1 LISDIV
7 NQKMITTRKA
17 GVFVFALMGSTLTAC
32 GGFPT
37 THPDPAK
44 NNPTNYKADVKDC
57 AQSYPDT
64 PDGVYLKRRITCLE
78 LKGWK

>member
-7 NQKMITTRKA
+7 NQKMISTRKA
-17 GVFVFALMGSTLTAC
+17 GVFFFVLMGATLTAC
-32 GGFPT
+32 GFPT

-44 NNPTNYKADVKDC
+44 NNPAKYKVDLKDC
-57 AQSYPDT
+57 AQSYPET
-64 PDGVYLKRRITCLE
+64 PDGVYLKRRIACME

>member
-1 LISDIV
+1 MISATAS
-7 NQKMITTRKA
+7 QKMFTTRIV
-17 GVFVFALMGSTLTAC
+17 GVFVFALIGITLAAC

-44 NNPTNYKADVKDC
+44 NNPTNYKADLKDC
-57 AQSYPDT
+57 AQSYPET
-64 PDGVYLKRRITCLE
+64 PDGIYLKRRIACLE

>member
-1 LISDIV
+1 MSVRQSFLAV
-7 NQKMITTRKA
+7 L
-17 GVFVFALMGSTLTAC
+17 ALTLTAC

-44 NNPTNYKADVKDC
+44 NNAATYKADLQDC
-57 AQSYPDT
+57 KQAYPES
-64 PDGVYLKRRITCLE
+64 PDGVYLKRRISCLE

>member
-1 LISDIV
+1 MLVLIGLS
-7 NQKMITTRKA
+7 
-17 GVFVFALMGSTLTAC
+17 LTAC

-44 NNPTNYKADVKDC
+44 NTPVNYKADLKNC
-57 AQSYPDT
+57 AESYPET
-64 PDGVYLKRRITCLE
+64 PDGVYLKRRIACLE

>member
-1 LISDIV
+1 MLMRV
-7 NQKMITTRKA
+7 GKCLAMT
-17 GVFVFALMGSTLTAC
+17 FALVLVAC

-44 NNPTNYKADVKDC
+44 NNPTTYKMDLKDC
-57 AQSYPDT
+57 AQSYPET
-64 PDGVYLKRRITCLE
+64 PDGTYLKRRISCME

>member
-1 LISDIV
+1 MFIR
-7 NQKMITTRKA
+7 MRKHLPSI
-17 GVFVFALMGSTLTAC
+17 FALGLVAC

-44 NNPTNYKADVKDC
+44 NNPATYKLDLKDC
-57 AQSYPDT
+57 AQAYPET
-64 PDGVYLKRRITCLE
+64 PDGIYLKRRISCME

>member
-1 LISDIV
+1 MILDIAC
-7 NQKMITTRKA
+7 QKIFPTRMV
-17 GVFVFALMGSTLTAC
+17 GVFVFALMGLMLTAC

-44 NNPTNYKADVKDC
+44 NNPAKYKTDLQDC
-57 AQSYPDT
+57 AQSHPET
-64 PDGVYLKRRITCLE
+64 PDGVYLKRRIACLE

>member
-1 LISDIV
+1 MNANKMVTSVVATVKILVLALI
-7 NQKMITTRKA
+7 
-17 GVFVFALMGSTLTAC
+17 GFTLIAC
-32 GGFPT
+32 GFPT

-44 NNPTNYKADVKDC
+44 NNPAKYKVDLKDC

-64 PDGVYLKRRITCLE
+64 PDGVYLKQRISCLE

>member
-1 LISDIV
+1 MLIRV
-7 NQKMITTRKA
+7 GKCLAMT
-17 GVFVFALMGSTLTAC
+17 FALGLVAC

-44 NNPTNYKADVKDC
+44 NNPATYKMDLKDC
-57 AQSYPDT
+57 AQAYPET
-64 PDGVYLKRRITCLE
+64 ADGTYLKRRITCME

>member
-1 LISDIV
+1 
-7 NQKMITTRKA
+7 MITTWKA
-17 GVFVFALMGSTLTAC
+17 GVFVFALMGSTLTSC